1 MYNTY
6 LPFGEKKLTP
16 KVYVTS
22 DDEYYIQLKV
32 RLYLHF
38 DPHNFIQIKPARFGF
53 NAVPFYVSARSVVCE
68 KTWMLKAQDAKNV
81 AASEFVDIVLWQKE
95 KEQMIKHYCDEL
107 RRRYNIEADP
117 DELLY
122 MHQFC
127 WDITCK

>member
-1 MYNTY
+1 MMYNTY
-6 LPFGEKKLTP
+6 LPLDE
-16 KVYVTS
+16 
-22 DDEYYIQLKV
+22 EYYIRLKV

-38 DPHNFIQIKPARFGF
+38 DPHNFIEIKPVGFGF
-53 NAVPFYVSARSVVCE
+53 NVTPIEVSARTVVME
-68 KTWMLKAQDAKNV
+68 KTWKLKAKDAKNI
-81 AASEFVDIVLWQKE
+81 AASEFVDIVLWQRE

-127 WDITCK
+127 WDIT

>member
-6 LPFGEKKLTP
+6 LPVRKKDLTP
-16 KVYVTS
+16 KLYVIG

-38 DPHNFIQIKPARFGF
+38 EPHNFISIKSTRFGL
-53 NAVPFYVSARSVVCE
+53 NVAPIEVSARTVVME

-122 MHQFC
+122 KHQFC